1 MMTMDQWQEWRRSS
15 KFLFPTIV
23 IWSLMIRIV
32 YSNRRTKLNI
42 GRSVT
47 GFYGWNKK
55 LYDFVQDN
63 PAVRP
68 MDIRY
73 VNDTSIIRQNLKTT
87 PINSAIQVDNRPG
100 LCWFDWYLPI
110 FRYRWANGF
119 YALFRAQFETEGK
132 SPDFSIGHPD
142 HKQYLERSFYG
153 RYK

>member
-1 MMTMDQWQEWRRSS
+1 
-15 KFLFPTIV
+15 
-23 IWSLMIRIV
+23 MIRIV
-32 YSNRRTKLNI
+32 YSSRRKKLNI

-100 LCWFDWYLPI
+100 LC
-110 FRYRWANGF
+110 
-119 YALFRAQFETEGK
+119 
-132 SPDFSIGHPD
+132 
-142 HKQYLERSFYG
+142 
-153 RYK
+153 

>member
-1 MMTMDQWQEWRRSS
+1 
-15 KFLFPTIV
+15 
-23 IWSLMIRIV
+23 MIRIV

-100 LCWFDWYLPI
+100 LC
-110 FRYRWANGF
+110 
-119 YALFRAQFETEGK
+119 
-132 SPDFSIGHPD
+132 
-142 HKQYLERSFYG
+142 
-153 RYK
+153 